1 MGAMTTADRLRI
13 NGQRLEALGKAQRER
28 FEADFA
34 RIYAAEQQEPE
45 PDETVTD
52 FNDRRGR

>member
-1 MGAMTTADRLRI
+1 MTTADRLRI

-34 RIYAAEQQEPE
+34 RIYAAEQEA
-45 PDETVTD
+45 PDDDEDMTD
-52 FNDRRGR
+52 LG

>member
-1 MGAMTTADRLRI
+1 VTVQERLRI

-45 PDETVTD
+45 EDEDTTD
-52 FNDRRGR
+52 LG